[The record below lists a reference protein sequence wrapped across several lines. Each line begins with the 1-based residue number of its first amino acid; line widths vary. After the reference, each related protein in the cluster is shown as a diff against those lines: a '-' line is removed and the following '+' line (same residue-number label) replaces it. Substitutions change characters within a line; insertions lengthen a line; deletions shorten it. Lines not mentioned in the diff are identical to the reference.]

1 MVNVRVPGVS
11 IKACNQYSKCI
22 ASCKT
27 SLLLSVH
34 ALIVYKLDLWWKE
47 TTMTASIYKV
57 NLITCSYSG
66 HIGR

>member
-11 IKACNQYSKCI
+11 IKACNQYSKCV

-34 ALIVYKLDLWWKE
+34 TLIVYKIKVERNNNDCKYLQSKSHHLFIQW
-47 TTMTASIYKV
+47 IY
-57 NLITCSYSG
+57 
-66 HIGR
+66 